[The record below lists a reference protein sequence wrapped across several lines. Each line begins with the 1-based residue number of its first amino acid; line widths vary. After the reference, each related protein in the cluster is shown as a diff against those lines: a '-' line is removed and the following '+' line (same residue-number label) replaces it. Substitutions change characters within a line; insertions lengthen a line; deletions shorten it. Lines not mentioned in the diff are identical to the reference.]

1 MKEYREY
8 IEGVRSGKIVASQ
21 YIKQQVERLEGFKQ
35 RPDMYFDEAEVQKC
49 FDFISYMKEW
59 SGAAA
64 GKSGALLPFQKWIVG
79 SVIGIKW
86 KATKTRVCKDMFM
99 LVARKNAKTSLIAK
113 LSAYLMVADNEANPF
128 IGCVASSRDQ
138 ARILFEAAQKYMRTI
153 DPKGEALKLYRNYIK
168 FPKNDGEFHV
178 YSSDASNMDGY
189 SFSTAICDETHS
201 YKDNKLIAVLRSSM
215 GARKQPLLIQISTC
229 GFLLDGY
236 PCFETYKVAVE
247 VLAGVKEDPTFF
259 PFLYIFDN
267 PEEEYENE
275 DMWIKCNPAIDVVV
289 SRQYLREQQTLAKN
303 DSTQIVGV
311 KTKNFNMW
319 CSAASVWIRQED
331 TAACMKTRLNVDD
344 FKGMVGYIGVDLA
357 SVGDTTSISLMVP
370 KDDKFYF
377 KTWTFIPRDT
387 FVNSPNHELYQKFYI
402 DGDLIITEGNV
413 TDYQVITN
421 KIMDLSQI
429 VHIEGI
435 YYDQYNS
442 SQWAIQCTE
451 LGFNM
456 CPFRQ
461 GLQSF
466 NNPTKEMERLIL
478 SRRAVIDKSVM
489 VLWMFGNVVLRVDHA
504 SNVKPE
510 KGKGVSGKIDAA
522 ITMIEAL
529 GGYLENPYSTDFDI
543 FVL

>member
-1 MKEYREY
+1 MLEYRAY
-8 IEGVRSGKIVASQ
+8 IDGVRSGRIVASQ
-21 YIKQQVERLEGFKQ
+21 YIKQAVERLEGFKK
-35 RPDMYFDEAEVQKC
+35 RPDMYFDEEEVQRC
-49 FDFISYMKEW
+49 FDFIGYMKEW

-86 KATKTRVCKDMFM
+86 RDTGTRVCKDMFM

-138 ARILFEAAQKYMRTI
+138 ARILFEAAQKYMKTI
-153 DPKGEALKLYRNYIK
+153 DPKGDALKLYRNYIK
-168 FPKNDGEFHV
+168 FPSNDGEFHV

-189 SFSTAICDETHS
+189 NFSVAICDEVHS
-201 YKDNKLIAVLRSSM
+201 YKDNKLISVLRSSM
-215 GARKQPLLIQISTC
+215 GARKQPLLIQITTA

-236 PCFETYKVAVE
+236 PCFETYKVAIE

-259 PFLYIFDN
+259 PFLYVMDPDDDIEDEDN
-267 PEEEYENE
+267 
-275 DMWIKCNPAIDVVV
+275 WIKCNPSIDVVV
-289 SRQYLREQQTLAKN
+289 SRQYLREQMTLLKN
-303 DSTQIVGV
+303 DSTQIVPV
-311 KTKNFNMW
+311 KTKNFNLW
-319 CSAASVWIRQED
+319 CSAASIWIRQED
-331 TAACMKTRLNVDD
+331 VAACMKQKVEVSD
-344 FKGMVGYIGVDLA
+344 FQGLVGYIGVDLA
-357 SVGDTTSISLMVP
+357 SVGDTTSVTVMIP
-370 KDDKFYF
+370 KGDMFYF

-387 FVNSPNHELYQKFYI
+387 FVSSPNHELYQKFYN
-402 DGDLIITEGNV
+402 DGNLIISEGNI
-413 TDYQVITN
+413 TDYQLITN
-421 KIMDLSQI
+421 KIVELSETVQ
-429 VHIEGI
+429 IEGI

-456 CPFRQ
+456 RPFRQ

-466 NNPTKEMERLIL
+466 NNPTKELERLVL
-478 SRRAVIDKSVM
+478 SRKAVIDKSTM
-489 VLWMFGNVVLRVDHA
+489 ILWMFGNTVLRVDHA

-510 KGKGVSGKIDAA
+510 KGKGVSGKIDGV

-529 GGYLENPYSTDFDI
+529 GGYLENPNNGDFEI
-543 FVL
+543 FVI

>member
-1 MKEYREY
+1 MKEYYQY
-8 IEGVRSGKIVASQ
+8 IEDVRSGKIVASQ
-21 YIKQQVERLEGFKQ
+21 YIKQAIERLEGFKA
-35 RPDMYFDEAEVQKC
+35 RPDMYFDEEEVQRC
-49 FDFISYMKEW
+49 FDFIACMKEW
-59 SGAAA
+59 SGKAA

-79 SVIGIKW
+79 SIIGIKW
-86 KATKTRVCKDMFM
+86 KATRTRVCKDVFM

-113 LSAYLMVADNEANPF
+113 LSTYLMIVDNEANPF

-138 ARILFEAAQKYMRTI
+138 ARIVFEAAQKYMKTI
-153 DPKGEALKLYRNYIK
+153 DPTGEALKLYRNYIK

-189 SFSTAICDETHS
+189 SFSAAICDETHS
-201 YKDNKLIAVLRSSM
+201 YKDNLLISVLRSSM
-215 GARKQPLLIQISTC
+215 GARKQPLLFQISTC

-236 PCFETYKVAVE
+236 PCFETYKVAIE

-259 PFLYIFDN
+259 PFLYVMDN
-267 PEEEYENE
+267 PEKEWENE
-275 DMWIKCNPAIDVVV
+275 DCWIKCNPAIDVVV
-289 SRQYLREQQTLAKN
+289 SRQYLRDQLTLAKN
-303 DSTQIVGV
+303 DSTQIVPV
-311 KTKNFNMW
+311 KTKNFNIW

-331 TAACMKTRLNVDD
+331 IAECMKQKIVLED
-344 FKGMVGYIGVDLA
+344 FRGLVGYIGVDLA
-357 SVGDTTSISLMVP
+357 SVGDTTSISVVIP

-387 FVNSPNHELYQKFYI
+387 FVNSPNHELYQKFYS
-402 DGDLIITEGNV
+402 DGDLIISEGNI
-413 TDYQVITN
+413 TDYQLITN
-421 KIMDLSQI
+421 KIMELSQI
-429 VHIEGI
+429 IQIEGI

-466 NNPTKEMERLIL
+466 NNPTKELERLIL
-478 SRRAVIDKSVM
+478 SKKAVIDKSIM
-489 VLWMFGNVVLRVDHA
+489 ILWMFGNVVLRVDHA

-510 KGKGVSGKIDAA
+510 KGRGANGKIDGV
-522 ITMIEAL
+522 ITMVEGL
-529 GGYLENPYSTDFDI
+529 GGYLGNPSNGDVEI
-543 FVL
+543 FVI

>member
-1 MKEYREY
+1 MKEYRAY
-8 IEGVRSGKIVASQ
+8 IAGVRSGKIVTSQ
-21 YIKQQVERLEGFKQ
+21 YIKQAVERLEVFKK
-35 RPDMYFDEAEVQKC
+35 RPDMYFDEEEVQRC

-59 SGAAA
+59 SGKAA

-86 KATKTRVCKDMFM
+86 KKTKTRVCKDMFM

-113 LSAYLMVADNEANPF
+113 LSAYLMICDGEANPF

-138 ARILFEAAQKYMRTI
+138 ARIAFEAAQKYMKTI
-153 DPKGEALKLYRNYIK
+153 DPNGEALKLYRNYIK
-168 FPKNDGEFHV
+168 FPRNDGEFHV
-178 YSSDASNMDGY
+178 FSSDASNMDGY
-189 SFSTAICDETHS
+189 SFSCAICDETHS
-201 YKDNKLIAVLRSSM
+201 YKDNKLISVLRSSM
-215 GARKQPLLIQISTC
+215 GARRQPLLIQISTC

-236 PCFETYKVAVE
+236 PCFETYKVAIE
-247 VLAGVKEDPTFF
+247 VLAGVKDDPTFF
-259 PFLYIFDN
+259 PFLYVMDPDDDIED
-267 PEEEYENE
+267 ENN
-275 DMWIKCNPAIDVVV
+275 WIKCNPAIDIVV
-289 SRQYLREQQTLAKN
+289 SKQYLREQLMLAKN

-311 KTKNFNMW
+311 RTKNFNMW
-319 CSAASVWIRQED
+319 CSSANVWIRQED
-331 TAACMKTRLNVDD
+331 VASCMRQKLNVED

-357 SVGDTTSISLMVP
+357 SVGDTTSVSLMVP
-370 KDDKFYF
+370 QDDKFYF

-387 FVNSPNHELYQKFYI
+387 FINSPNHELYQQFYNS
-402 DGDLIITEGNV
+402 GDLIISEGNI
-413 TDYQVITN
+413 TDYQMITN
-421 KIMDLSQI
+421 KIMELSDI

-478 SRRAVIDKSVM
+478 SNKAVIDKSIM
-489 VLWMFGNVVLRVDHA
+489 VLWMFGNVSLRVDHA

-510 KGKGVSGKIDAA
+510 KGKGANGKIDAV
-522 ITMIEAL
+522 ITMVEAL
-529 GGYLENPYSTDFDI
+529 GGYLENPYSTDFEI

>member
-1 MKEYREY
+1 MLEYRAY
-8 IEGVRSGKIVASQ
+8 IDGVRSGRIVASQ
-21 YIKQQVERLEGFKQ
+21 YIKQAVERLEGFKK
-35 RPDMYFDEAEVQKC
+35 RPDMYFDEEEIQRC
-49 FDFISYMKEW
+49 FDFIGYMKEW

-86 KATKTRVCKDMFM
+86 RDTGTRVCKDMFM

-138 ARILFEAAQKYMRTI
+138 ARILFEAAQKYMKTI
-153 DPKGEALKLYRNYIK
+153 DPKGDALKLYRNYIK
-168 FPKNDGEFHV
+168 FPSNDGEFHV

-189 SFSTAICDETHS
+189 NFSVAICDEVHS
-201 YKDNKLIAVLRSSM
+201 YKDNKLISVLRSSM
-215 GARKQPLLIQISTC
+215 GARKQPLLIQITTA

-236 PCFETYKVAVE
+236 PCFETYKVAIE

-259 PFLYIFDN
+259 PFLYVMDPDDDIEDEDN
-267 PEEEYENE
+267 
-275 DMWIKCNPAIDVVV
+275 WIKCNPSIDVVV
-289 SRQYLREQQTLAKN
+289 SRQYLREQMTLLKN
-303 DSTQIVGV
+303 DSTQIVPV
-311 KTKNFNMW
+311 KTKNFNLW
-319 CSAASVWIRQED
+319 CSAASIWIRQED
-331 TAACMKTRLNVDD
+331 VAACMKQKVEVSD
-344 FKGMVGYIGVDLA
+344 FQGLVGYIGVDLA
-357 SVGDTTSISLMVP
+357 SVGDTTSVTVMIP
-370 KDDKFYF
+370 KGDMFYF

-387 FVNSPNHELYQKFYI
+387 FVSSPNHELYQKFYN
-402 DGDLIITEGNV
+402 DGNLIISEGNI
-413 TDYQVITN
+413 TDYQLITN
-421 KIMDLSQI
+421 KIVELSETVQ
-429 VHIEGI
+429 IEGI

-456 CPFRQ
+456 RPFRQ

-466 NNPTKEMERLIL
+466 NNPTKELERLVL
-478 SRRAVIDKSVM
+478 SRKAVIDKSTM
-489 VLWMFGNVVLRVDHA
+489 ILWMFGNTVLRVDHA

-510 KGKGVSGKIDAA
+510 KGKGVSGKIDGV

-529 GGYLENPYSTDFDI
+529 GGYLENPNNGDFEI
-543 FVL
+543 FVI